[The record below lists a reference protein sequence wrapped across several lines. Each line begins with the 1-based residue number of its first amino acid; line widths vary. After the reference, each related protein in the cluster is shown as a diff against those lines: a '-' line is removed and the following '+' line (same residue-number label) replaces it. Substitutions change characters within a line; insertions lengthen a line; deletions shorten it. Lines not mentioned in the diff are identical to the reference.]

1 MTHPT
6 TDDAIR
12 IQQVAEGLMRITH
25 ADVAAEQLRRL
36 YGEHRSTEALL
47 ALVGVAPVGPTA
59 TVDPATPVDPAT
71 TVGPATPVGGVV
83 VVPGT
88 RQHTIERLRP
98 ESNGCRRRGSRPVDW
113 V

>member
-25 ADVAAEQLRRL
+25 ADVAADQLRRL
-36 YGEHRSTEALL
+36 YGERRSTEALL
-47 ALVGVAPVGPTA
+47 SLVGVAPVGPT
-59 TVDPATPVDPAT
+59 T
-71 TVGPATPVGGVV
+71 TVGPESTVGPVV

-88 RQHTIERLRP
+88 RQHAVERLRP
-98 ESNGCRRRGSRPVDW
+98 EPNGCRRRGSRPVDW
-113 V
+113 I

>member
-36 YGEHRSTEALL
+36 YGERRSTEALL
-47 ALVGVAPVGPTA
+47 SLVGVAPVGPTA
-59 TVDPATPVDPAT
+59 TVD
-71 TVGPATPVGGVV
+71 PATPVGGVV

>member
-25 ADVAAEQLRRL
+25 ADVAADQLRRL
-36 YGEHRSTEALL
+36 YGERRSTEALL
-47 ALVGVAPVGPTA
+47 SLVGVAPVGPTTTVSPESTVGPES
-59 TVDPATPVDPAT
+59 TVDP
-71 TVGPATPVGGVV
+71 VV

-88 RQHTIERLRP
+88 RQHAVERLRP
-98 ESNGCRRRGSRPVDW
+98 ESTGCRRRGSRPVDW
-113 V
+113 I